1 MKDVRNWHFRGF
13 RLDDLMRWAEAGTLK
28 GINGRGRG
36 AYLGEESVLY
46 KSFSPKGRESLEL
59 VLKDN
64 DGWMD
69 PLQQYLPEG
78 YLFDLN
84 RDYLLPI
91 PPDELQLN
99 HELKQ
104 NPGWGDVSE

>member
-1 MKDVRNWHFRGF
+1 
-13 RLDDLMRWAEAGTLK
+13 
-28 GINGRGRG
+28 
-36 AYLGEESVLY
+36 
-46 KSFSPKGRESLEL
+46 
-59 VLKDN
+59 DN